1 MTKRGGAAAV
11 VLVSALFATGCSAL
25 GAEEPQESPEAQR
38 APEALATY
46 EGDPLADLSLV
57 EVPLAGAPTADE
69 AARTDVIGLTDA
81 RLLTTK
87 PGAENVIMLEA
98 LDTESGQLA
107 WDITLWESRQIAID
121 AGLDASRPG
130 ARPTGRLELS
140 DAVAQRTGG
149 DAVYVPVFGNVCS
162 DDACANQSD
171 IDSYDGGYRSGIVS
185 LNAGDGSVRWA
196 TDITSD
202 LGDRLQGIS
211 LHPAIADATGETT
224 LANVEAQTDD
234 GDEATIAVALNSETG
249 EVRWVEQGVVVSAIA
264 GDVVTA
270 VRAEDPR
277 GAEGELVG
285 LDAATGDEVWSVGE
299 TGAWAPQG
307 ARGSLAAV
315 AAPDAEVVDART
327 GEHLRMGRF
336 PVDPQ
341 LGDGFVAWLDSADGT
356 VFSYDEGGERAQVG
370 ERAVSGAAVRAVSDD
385 DYLWIATGGE
395 DPQLF
400 AADRTGAVHSDPL
413 PGELVDVRASSVATV
428 TPDGAVHLWRYSTE

>member
-11 VLVSALFATGCSAL
+11 VLVSALVATGCAAL
-25 GAEEPQESPEAQR
+25 GADEPQESPEAQQ
-38 APEALATY
+38 APESLATY
-46 EGDPLADLSLV
+46 EGDPLADLSLA
-57 EVPLAGAPTADE
+57 EVPLAGGPTADE
-69 AARTDVIGLTDA
+69 SARTDVIGLTDA

-121 AGLDASRPG
+121 AGLDAGQG
-130 ARPTGRLELS
+130 AGRLELS
-140 DAVAQRTGG
+140 DAAAQRIGG

-162 DDACANQSD
+162 DGACANQAD
-171 IDSYDGGYRSGIVS
+171 IDSYEGGYRSGIVS

-196 TDITSD
+196 TDVTSD
-202 LGDRLQGIS
+202 LGGELQGIS

-234 GDEATIAVALNSETG
+234 GDEVTIAVALDSETG
-249 EVRWVEQGVVVSAIA
+249 EVRWTERGVVVSAVA

-277 GAEGELVG
+277 GDEGELVG

-299 TGAWAPQG
+299 TGAWVPQG
-307 ARGSLAAV
+307 AQGSLVAV

-327 GEHLRMGRF
+327 GEYVRMGRF

-341 LGDGFVAWLDSADGT
+341 LGDADGAGFVAWLDSADGT
-356 VFSYDEGGERAQVG
+356 VFSYDEGAERAQVG
-370 ERAVSGAAVRAVSDD
+370 QEAISGAAVRAVSDE
-385 DYLWIATGGE
+385 DYLWVATGGE
-395 DPQLF
+395 DPQLV
-400 AADRTGAVHSDPL
+400 AAGRTGAVHSDPI
-413 PGELVDVRASSVATV
+413 PGELVDVRGSSVVTV
-428 TPDGAVHLWRYSTE
+428 TPDGVVHLWRYSAE